1 MSLTHVLSNLIE
13 TLPDVQ
19 SEILRQVWGLHSY
32 DENHIDPVELSSKIT
47 FNVEWLLR
55 TLAAGDTGGPP
66 AGLGDALALADEI
79 GRTRA
84 IQGVAVDALI
94 RSWRTAER
102 VIEER
107 LIARAPDIETPELL
121 GAIRRLGTLIAELT
135 DRSVDSYRRTQQ
147 EVTGH
152 YDRLATDLVAQIV
165 SGVPLSADEVARR
178 AKVIQADPAQAYGA
192 VAVGIPER
200 DDPATHSSVQR
211 RLLGHL
217 GPRVRGRV
225 LVGSLDD
232 RPLFLVPTSAEGDG
246 YLTRLLA
253 GALGPGLPA
262 DLILGVSST
271 GATLAQAYETARQ
284 ARLALEVGQRLTL
297 RGVVPFADVAVEA
310 LLLGE
315 PITAAFLLKQIEPVL
330 GRPELLDTLRA
341 YLANGHSARA
351 AARTLYVH
359 PNTVPH
365 RLSTIRRLLRVTP
378 TDALADPALVLALR
392 WLDLNAPVGRGQRRG
407 DGPGL

>member
-1 MSLTHVLSNLIE
+1 ME
-13 TLPDVQ
+13 TLPDVH
-19 SEILRQVWGLHSY
+19 SDILRQVWGLHSY
-32 DENHIDPVELSSKIT
+32 DENHLDPAELSSKIS

-55 TLAAGDTGGPP
+55 TLAAGDAAEPP
-66 AGLGDALALADEI
+66 AGLDDALALADEI

-84 IQGVAVDALI
+84 IQGVAVDAVI

-165 SGVPLSADEVARR
+165 SGMSLSADEIRRR
-178 AKVIQADPAQAYGA
+178 ARVIQADPAQAYGA

-217 GPRVRGRV
+217 GPACEGGSSSGRSMT
-225 LVGSLDD
+225 GRCSSCP
-232 RPLFLVPTSAEGDG
+232 RPRGDG
-246 YLTRLLA
+246 YLCRLLA

-271 GATLAQAYETARQ
+271 GAALARAYETARQ

-297 RGVVPFADVAVEA
+297 RGVIPFADVAVEA

-315 PITAAFLLKQIEPVL
+315 PS
-330 GRPELLDTLRA
+330 RPR
-341 YLANGHSARA
+341 SC
-351 AARTLYVH
+351 
-359 PNTVPH
+359 
-365 RLSTIRRLLRVTP
+365 
-378 TDALADPALVLALR
+378 
-392 WLDLNAPVGRGQRRG
+392 
-407 DGPGL
+407 

>member
-1 MSLTHVLSNLIE
+1 MSLAHVLSNLIE

-19 SEILRQVWGLHSY
+19 SEILRQIWGLYSY
-32 DENHIDPVELSSKIT
+32 DEDHLDPVELSSKIT

-55 TLAAGDTGGPP
+55 TLAAGDTGGSPG
-66 AGLGDALALADEI
+66 GLDDALALADEI

-107 LIARAPDIETPELL
+107 LIAQAPDIETGELL
-121 GAIRRLGTLIAELT
+121 AAIRRLGSLIAELT

-165 SGVPLSADEVARR
+165 SGVPLSADEIGRR
-178 AKVIQADPAQAYGA
+178 ARVIQADPAQAYGA

-200 DDPATHSSVQR
+200 DDPATHSLVQR

-217 GPRVRGRV
+217 GPRVRGRI

-232 RPLFLVPTSAEGDG
+232 RPLFLIPTSAEGDG
-246 YLTRLLA
+246 HLRRLLA
-253 GALGPGLPA
+253 DALGRGLPA
-262 DLILGVSST
+262 NLILGVSST
-271 GATLAQAYETARQ
+271 GAKLDRAYETARQ
-284 ARLALEVGQRLTL
+284 ARLALEVGQRLTM
-297 RGVVPFADVAVEA
+297 RGVIPFADVAVEA
-310 LLLGE
+310 LLLRE
-315 PITAAFLLKQIEPVL
+315 PITASFLLQRIAPL
-330 GRPELLDTLRA
+330 RGRPELLDTLRA

-351 AARTLYVH
+351 AARALYVH

-365 RLSTIRRLLRVTP
+365 RLGTIRRLLRVAP
-378 TDALADPALVLALR
+378 TDALADPALALALR
-392 WLDLNAPVGRGQRRG
+392 WLDLDATAAACGRPPTIGR
-407 DGPGL
+407 